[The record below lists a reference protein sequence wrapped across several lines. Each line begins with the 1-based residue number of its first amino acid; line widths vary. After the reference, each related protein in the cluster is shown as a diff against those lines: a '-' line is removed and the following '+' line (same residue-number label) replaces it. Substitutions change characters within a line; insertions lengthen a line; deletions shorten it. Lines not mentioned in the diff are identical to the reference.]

1 MANDNIDNL
10 NFKVILD
17 DADFDAQID
26 RDIELA
32 KKLNVQLS
40 TLLNVKSQ
48 VVSKNIMGDATKA
61 AKLQKATADA
71 AAAQEKLRAA
81 TVNTAT
87 AQERLATAAANAANA
102 QERLK
107 QSQMRTEQLAKRIT
121 AQTERQN
128 KAYQAQGRI
137 LNELKGY
144 AVGYLSIHG
153 ASQLL
158 SSLVRVTGEFELQ
171 KTTLAAMLGDLNKAE
186 NVITRIQ
193 ALAVESPFQFKELTT
208 YAKQLSAFSVPAE
221 ELFETTKMLAD
232 VSAGLGVG
240 MDRIVLAYGQVRSA
254 AFLRGQEVR
263 QFTEAG
269 IPILEE
275 LAKQFTE
282 LRGTAVSTAEVF
294 DLISKR
300 MVPFEMV
307 AKIFKDMTSEG
318 GKFFNMQEVQAETLR
333 GKISNL
339 KDAYEVMLNEIGKG
353 QSENLKGAVDWARQ
367 LMQNYEQTGK
377 TLVELVIAYGAY
389 KTTLATIT
397 AMTNTFSLANHKL
410 LASLVSA
417 TKWVASNPYTII
429 AAGITAAGYAIYKN
443 KTALDGYEKVH
454 KSFLKTQE
462 KYNDAIA
469 DEESKLDALY
479 TRLKLAKKGTK
490 EYDEAKK
497 QIYTQYASY
506 ISELKEEKVAVDDLA
521 NIYGKLKEKVQE
533 STQARYNAIATE
545 DINQTRAQEVA
556 EIRKRYKNLVK
567 AMENE
572 AEINKLQPI
581 TAASKEALWQY
592 IAGNVALED
601 LFDDDSYNQIVAKLS
616 SRNSNYRELADKMRE
631 DLANVE
637 KTYAE
642 DLAEISKFYK
652 EAENNADDAI
662 SFMPN
667 VDQGGKTASK
677 RIEEEI
683 DAVKRL
689 KDAYDTLAPYMN
701 GEQLRKTLT
710 ALFPNADQELL
721 QSLDFRA
728 KLVEL
733 AAELN
738 KFDEEASQKL
748 LDSLS
753 GETAGDIASAFKDI
767 MKYKEML
774 DKWKGEDSNLE
785 GEGVTFDINK
795 IIRDLNNKYA
805 QIDQK
810 RLKALELLKK
820 AEEGDAQSLAVVRE
834 TLGDD
839 VWNAYLKKGRSVIE
853 ELTQKEKDAAKKIAD
868 EKIRGKATSYTKELL
883 ESQNISL
890 SELSEKTTSQLR
902 DLIERIKATR
912 EEVQK
917 EANDIIV
924 GIAAGNFK
932 NNEFAQ
938 WQMLLEVLEQLDI
951 KIADTEKEV
960 DKAVGKS
967 MVRSL
972 GLLSS
977 ALSEVGNTIVS
988 LAETTENGGL
998 GRFGKTL
1005 QDYGKFASDMTSS
1018 IKNFAEAV
1026 KGIDWKNTSYEE
1038 LSEDA
1043 KAGAIGIAAT
1053 ALEFTYKSIVGRIN
1067 YAYEQQKLL
1076 TEATWEYND
1085 VLLELRR
1092 EKFQNAFGTDD
1103 FGLFL
1108 ENTKI
1113 LEEAQKKYKD
1123 TADKINAVKF
1133 QRNDTTYDSVTF
1145 AKTSLADVLG
1155 NIANSQGWELYR
1167 EDGELNITA
1176 LEARYDSFADRL
1188 SKKQRLLVQDLIEK
1202 GNAVTEAATEQAAY
1216 LSSLFS
1222 QTADDIADSFIE
1234 SFKES
1239 GDAALDYGDVMDG
1252 IATKIAKD
1260 LIKASL
1266 MQSVFTD
1273 EVVSAAAEKLAAND
1287 AVGTMAIVNEA
1298 MEKAQ
1303 TFAPA
1308 FQQLLE
1314 GLRPYMQMEQQ
1325 EETQNLSEGIKG
1337 ITEDTANLLASYLNA
1352 IRADVSFGKAQWAQ
1366 MNIHLQQISNLLTG
1380 FSAPSLM
1387 EYQAQIAANTFNA
1400 AQNTRDILSRID
1412 MVLTDSNEGTAI
1424 RTRGV

>member
-208 YAKQLSAFSVPAE
+208 YAKQLSAFSVPAQ
-221 ELFETTKMLAD
+221 ELYETTKMLAD

-282 LRGTAVSTAEVF
+282 IRGTAVSTAEVF

-377 TLVELVIAYGAY
+377 TLVELVAAYGAY
-389 KTTLATIT
+389 RATIAITTNLQSTLARNLVVLRREFRALT
-397 AMTNTFSLANHKL
+397 ATL
-410 LASLVSA
+410 SA
-417 TKWVASNPYTII
+417 NPYALL
-429 AAGITAAGYAIYKN
+429 AAGITAVGLGIYKATTSL
-443 KTALDGYEKVH
+443 KDYEKIQ
-454 KSFLKTQE
+454 KSVADTQ
-462 KYNDAIA
+462 KDYTSSIA
-469 DEESKLDALY
+469 SETTKLDTLY
-479 TRLKLAKKGTK
+479 AKLKVAKKGTE
-490 EYDEAKK
+490 EYDKAKK
-497 QIYTQYASY
+497 AIYTQYNSY
-506 ISELKEEKVAVDDLA
+506 IAELKNEGIAVE
-521 NIYGKLKEKVQE
+521 NIAGLYGKLKDKITEAA
-533 STQARYNAIATE
+533 QARY
-545 DINQTRAQEVA
+545 R
-556 EIRKRYKNLVK
+556 
-567 AMENE
+567 M
-572 AEINKLQPI
+572 
-581 TAASKEALWQY
+581 TAAQGVEKEYAQGIDDLYKRFELLSKNMGNSIKRELMAVEKEALWKY
-592 IAGNVALED
+592 ILGDENAL
-601 LFDDDSYNQIVAKLS
+601 NIP
-616 SRNSNYRELADKMRE
+616 
-631 DLANVE
+631 
-637 KTYAE
+637 
-642 DLAEISKFYK
+642 
-652 EAENNADDAI
+652 EAEGIRAKATKKGPSDYGYLVEQAKKDAKVLI
-662 SFMPN
+662 DTYTKAKEDIDKLFGEG
-667 VDQGGKTASK
+667 Q
-677 RIEEEI
+677 IESETTTPFVYPEDTDNRDAAKKVQSQI

-774 DKWKGEDSNLE
+774 DKWKGEDFNLG

-834 TLGDD
+834 ALGDD

-883 ESQNISL
+883 ESQNINL

-960 DKAVGKS
+960 DKTVGKK
-967 MVRSL
+967 MVKSL

-988 LAETTENGGL
+988 LGETTGDGAL
-998 GRFGKTL
+998 ARFGKSL
-1005 QDYGKFASDMTSS
+1005 QDYSKFATDMTSS
-1018 IKNFAEAV
+1018 IKNFAEEV
-1026 KGIDWKNTSYEE
+1026 KDVDFENTAFKD
-1038 LSEDA
+1038 LSA
-1043 KAGAIGIAAT
+1043 GAQAGAIGIVAT
-1053 ALEFTYKSIVGRIN
+1053 AIEFLYGKIVDTIN
-1067 YAYEQQKLL
+1067 YAYEQQRLL
-1076 TEATWEYND
+1076 TEATWEYNEA
-1085 VLLELRR
+1085 LLELRR
-1092 EKFQNAFGTDD
+1092 ANFENAFGTDD

-1113 LEEAQKKYKD
+1113 LEEAQKKYQD
-1123 TADKINAVKF
+1123 TVDKINVVKW
-1133 QRNDTTYDSVTF
+1133 QNLQKMGPGGVY
-1145 AKTSLADVLG
+1145 KNTSLADVLG
-1155 NIANSQGWELYR
+1155 DIANSQGWELYR

-1176 LEARYDSFADRL
+1176 LEAHYDSFADRL

-1202 GNAVTEAATEQAAY
+1202 GNAETDAATEQAAY

-1252 IATKIAKD
+1252 IATKIARD

-1273 EVVSAAAEKLAAND
+1273 EVVSAAAEKLAAGD
-1287 AVGTMAIVNEA
+1287 AAGTMAIVNEA

-1303 TFAPA
+1303 ALAPA

-1314 GLRPYMQMEQQ
+1314 GLRPYMQMDQQ

-1366 MNIHLQQISNLLTG
+1366 MNIHLQQISKLLTG